1 MGKSA
6 QQQHQQRE
14 RGKKRLFNFH
24 SKLLIYARIEF
35 HSLAKRD
42 KKKCI
47 KMKLIRIIVL
57 NCAMQATVNG
67 TNNRV
72 SGNRWKII
80 RNISAISSFVA
91 TAMNLIIEMIG
102 RSVAWWHT
110 YDIFLNIRYCNPY
123 SPFFAVMPHFSIPFS
138 IVGSVFFFHREL
150 LLAIAVPVALAL
162 NKYHMKF

>member
-1 MGKSA
+1 
-6 QQQHQQRE
+6 
-14 RGKKRLFNFH
+14 
-24 SKLLIYARIEF
+24 
-35 HSLAKRD
+35 
-42 KKKCI
+42 
-47 KMKLIRIIVL
+47 MKLIRIIVL

-162 NKYHMKF
+162 NKMSYEILEWSFHKSLTMKSKNDTEQWAFWIDEFWYDYYFD